1 MGRAGP
7 RRYTSG
13 MESNA
18 FLSRNR
24 PLLVL
29 CALSLAL
36 HGALLELAAR
46 RLPGPLAAPAAGAPL
61 VLRLAGTG
69 VASNRPPAGRPAQAA
84 DSLAEA
90 APEPVPAPMPA
101 PRPASPPA
109 AAGTEAQPPAGGAA
123 PAIAS
128 TTTGPARAA
137 PPGENTL
144 LPMAGRYRL
153 RLPATA
159 RLSYTS
165 PGRPDGQAYLDWRS
179 DDSGYSLELDG
190 ILGRMSSRGI
200 SGDTGIAP
208 VLATEIR
215 PNGNTSTS
223 FDATTGEV
231 HFDGGANAAP
241 GAVGL
246 QDRAS
251 VLVQLASIALG
262 RPEQL
267 QNEVRIVV
275 AGASRVAVE
284 RYQVIGQEDVDTG
297 IGSMP
302 AWHLARL
309 AAPGEAR
316 LELWLAPSQDWLPV
330 QLRLSGADGKVE
342 TQTLSRAVRAAPAP

>member
-1 MGRAGP
+1 MGREGP

-13 MESNA
+13 MRSND

-24 PLLVL
+24 RLLVL

-46 RLPGPLAAPAAGAPL
+46 RMPGPLAPPPTGAPL
-61 VLRLAGTG
+61 VLRLVDKA
-69 VASNRPPAGRPAQAA
+69 AAPQRPQESRPAQAP
-84 DSLAEA
+84 DSRAHA
-90 APEPVPAPMPA
+90 ARERAPTPPPEPPRTAARTDAP
-101 PRPASPPA
+101 
-109 AAGTEAQPPAGGAA
+109 PPAGVSTPAITGPTTRPA
-123 PAIAS
+123 PAA
-128 TTTGPARAA
+128 T
-137 PPGENTL
+137 PGESTL

-190 ILGRMSSRGI
+190 ILGRLSSRGI

-208 VLATEIR
+208 ALATETR
-215 PNGNTSTS
+215 MDGSTATS

-231 HFDGGANAAP
+231 RFQGGVNPAP
-241 GAVGL
+241 GAVGM

-251 VLVQLASIALG
+251 VLVQLAAIALG

-267 QNEVRIVV
+267 QNEIRIVV
-275 AGASRVAVE
+275 AGASRVTVE
-284 RYQVIGQEDVDTG
+284 RYQVLGQEDVDTG

-309 AAPGEAR
+309 AAPGEDR

-330 QLRLSGADGKVE
+330 RLRLSGADGRVA
-342 TQTLSRAVRAAPAP
+342 TQTLSGAVRAAPAP